1 MEFAEVLDKLFLR
14 PAELPLD
21 MVFTFFLRVTSSAG
35 LSLILLAFAV
45 CLAVTPLRPRTIAD
59 LKADKLRTAGR
70 LLLQG
75 LCFGASLRYI
85 GSSATLRQA
94 AFGPLDNLGAPRGA
108 LLFWG
113 AYLLFALLRLLTP
126 FGFRAGKA
134 GSKAGKG
141 RRNNYLLLL
150 LCGLYMAM
158 MTGVLIPSEI
168 LRASPAEFI
177 DTQYYQPPLR
187 YLLSTGLTAAGL
199 FLLFGFCY
207 GWLLS
212 PKARKTYVVCALSLV
227 AVSALNY
234 LLFGRYGI
242 LSSTLR
248 YETDIAPAAGPILL
262 GLALLGAVFA
272 LAVFIRKKLSALP
285 RILCACGC
293 VSLAVMSAINIVS
306 VNAQSAEIQANVS
319 GAGGEKAELVL
330 DREGQNVVVIMLDR
344 AISGFVP
351 YFLEEKP
358 ELAARFDGF
367 TWYPNTL
374 SYGYHTNIAAPAL
387 FGGYEYTPEK
397 LAERAGEPLKEKHNE
412 ALKIMP
418 VNFLE
423 AGFNV
428 TVCDAPYADYQWIP
442 DMSIYDAYPEI
453 RTYNTI
459 GSCNDYKTEMLA
471 EVDRIR
477 ERNLL
482 CYGLFRC
489 ATPALQGLL
498 YDRGRYLEAD
508 AGTESGE
515 LELMGVSAD
524 FLNSYMV
531 MQSLPE
537 LTRITS
543 DGQNTFLMLTN
554 EMTHNVITLQTPD
567 YVPVKKPDN
576 AAYEAE
582 HGTLTPAGREPL
594 DVAGGTELVRIHYH
608 SDLSAFLRL
617 GDWFDSLR
625 AAGVW
630 DNTRIIL
637 VSDHGCYLGLFGS
650 DLREKYPE
658 LANCGFYEP
667 EQWTDTMCYNPLLMV
682 KDFGAKGFATDHSFM
697 INADTPALAFEGVVE
712 NPVNPFTG
720 KPVTGAGKEAAAQRI
735 LESDWAISRND
746 GVFYTEPL
754 WITFEGDN
762 VFDPDAWSVTL
773 PDKGLSPSP
782 VETDP

>member
-1 MEFAEVLDKLFLR
+1 MEFADALYKLFLQ
-14 PAELPLD
+14 PAELLLD
-21 MVFTFFLRVTSSAG
+21 IGFTLFLRLTASAG
-35 LSLILLAFAV
+35 LSLILLAFCV
-45 CLAVTPLRPRTIAD
+45 CLAVTPLRPRAFAD
-59 LKADKLRTAGR
+59 LKADRRRAAGR

-75 LCFGASLRYI
+75 LCLWASLQYFA
-85 GSSATLRQA
+85 GSVTLRQA
-94 AFGPLDNLGAPRGA
+94 AFGALKDLGAPRGA

-126 FGFRAGKA
+126 FGFRSGKA
-134 GSKAGKG
+134 GAKAGRG
-141 RRNNYLLLL
+141 RRNNYWLIA
-150 LCGLYMAM
+150 LCGLYMAL
-158 MTGVLIPSEI
+158 MTGILIPSEI
-168 LRASPAEFI
+168 LRASPAEFV

-187 YLLSTGLTAAGL
+187 YLLSPGLTAAGL
-199 FLLFGFCY
+199 FLLYGFLY
-207 GWLLS
+207 GWLLT
-212 PKARKTYVVCALSLV
+212 PKARKKYVFCALTLV
-227 AVSALNY
+227 VVSAVDY

-248 YETDIAPAAGPILL
+248 YETDIAPAAGTILL
-262 GLALLGAVFA
+262 GLGVIAAACALILLV
-272 LAVFIRKKLSALP
+272 RKKAPALP
-285 RILCACGC
+285 RLLCVCGC
-293 VSLAVMSAINIVS
+293 VSLAVMSAVNMVS
-306 VNAQSAEIQANVS
+306 VNAQCAEIEANVTQA
-319 GAGGEKAELVL
+319 GAEKAELPL
-330 DREGQNVVVIMLDR
+330 DREGKNVVVIMLDR
-344 AISGFVP
+344 AINGFVP

-358 ELAARFDGF
+358 ELMAQFDGF

-387 FGGYEYTPEK
+387 FGSYDYTPEK
-397 LAERAGEPLKEKHNE
+397 LSERGDKTLKEKHNE
-412 ALKIMP
+412 ALKVMP

-423 AGFNV
+423 AGYTV

-442 DMSIYDAYPEI
+442 DMSIYDEYPQM

-459 GSCNDYKTEMLA
+459 GSCNDYKPEMLA
-471 EVDRIR
+471 EADRIR

-482 CYGLFRC
+482 CYSLFRC
-489 ATPALQGLL
+489 ATPAAQGLL

-508 AGTESGE
+508 AGAESGDME
-515 LELMGVSAD
+515 LLGVSAD

-531 MQSLPE
+531 MKALPE
-537 LTRITS
+537 LTKIT
-543 DGQNTFLMLTN
+543 DEGQNTFLMLTN

-567 YVPVKKPDN
+567 YTPAKNPDN

-582 HGTLTPAGREPL
+582 HGTVTLADGKTL
-594 DVAGGTELVRIHYH
+594 DVAGSPELVRIHYH

-617 GDWFDSLR
+617 GEWFDSLR

-637 VSDHGCYLGLFGS
+637 VSDHGCYLGLFGT

-658 LANCGFYEP
+658 LADCGLYEP

-682 KDFGAKGFATDHSFM
+682 KDFGAKGFTEDRRFM
-697 INADTPALAFEGVVE
+697 TNADTPTLAFKGTVE

-720 KPVTGAGKEAAAQRI
+720 EPVTDAGKEEAAQRI

-746 GVFYTEPL
+746 GTFYTDPL

-762 VFDPDAWSVTL
+762 VFDPAGWSAEL
-773 PDKGLSPSP
+773 PEKSK
-782 VETDP
+782 